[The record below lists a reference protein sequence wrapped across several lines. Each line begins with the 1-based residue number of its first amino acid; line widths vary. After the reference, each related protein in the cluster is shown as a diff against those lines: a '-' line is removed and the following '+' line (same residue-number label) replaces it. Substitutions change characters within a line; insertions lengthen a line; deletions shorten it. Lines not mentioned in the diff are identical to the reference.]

1 MMLNRFA
8 LLLSC
13 SATLLALLGPVLAEG
28 RADGVDATVGPPL
41 NAFADVMAT
50 APDCARLATDAGA
63 AEGLP
68 EGLLAAISLVETG
81 KGDGQGGRMP
91 WPWTLNQGGD
101 SHYLDSAQEAL
112 DKLDNILATGTTNVD
127 VGCMQLNWKWHSKAF
142 ASRADMIDPVQNTA
156 YAARFLKELHNQLGS
171 WELATAAYHSTDPD
185 RGQAYVAK
193 VAAAHETVIARLPT
207 QPEGQSPSVLLA
219 AVPMRLQGLL
229 ALAGSP
235 MFTAAAERAALVGER
250 TVEAAVDFA
259 AASPDTATAAAAA
272 ATADTPPDFAPP
284 AFALGEDDP
293 DLPLIDAPLQVA
305 IPRPAAPNLPMVVA
319 ATETDQIRFDNAPRH
334 LRNRWGEIER
344 MRDLLAH
351 VTGSIR

>member
-1 MMLNRFA
+1 MARRLQSGGMMLNRFA

-13 SATLLALLGPVLAEG
+13 SAALLALPGPVLAES
-28 RADGVDATVGPPL
+28 RADVVDVDVGPPL
-41 NAFADVMAT
+41 NAFADVMTT
-50 APDCARLATDAGA
+50 APDCARLAADAGA
-63 AEGLP
+63 SEGLP
-68 EGLLAAISLVETG
+68 DGLLAAISLVETG

-112 DKLDNILATGTTNVD
+112 AKLDDILATGTTNVD

-142 ASRADMIDPVQNTA
+142 ASRADLIDPVQNTA

-193 VAAAHETVIARLPT
+193 VAAAHETVIALLPT

-259 AASPDTATAAAAA
+259 AASPATAAPAH
-272 ATADTPPDFAPP
+272 TPTNFAPP
-284 AFALGEDDP
+284 AFAQGEDDP

-334 LRNRWGEIER
+334 LRNRWDEIER
-344 MRDLLAH
+344 MRTLLAQ
-351 VTGSIR
+351 